1 MASFL
6 ELRKKKVNGLFM
18 LCRLVIRMDIVEY
31 VEKVCKFTLY
41 DYQKD
46 FVRKCYDAGKN
57 NKQLLYIPPRGNN
70 NNNNIGTRTRTSEKG
85 VNHV

>member
-6 ELRKKKVNGLFM
+6 ELRKKKVNGLFI

-31 VEKVCKFTLY
+31 VEKVCEFTLS

-46 FVRKCYDAGKN
+46 FVRKCYDTREN
-57 NKQLLYIPPRGNN
+57 NKQLLYIPPRGNS
-70 NNNNIGTRTRTSEKG
+70 NNIGTRTRTSEKG